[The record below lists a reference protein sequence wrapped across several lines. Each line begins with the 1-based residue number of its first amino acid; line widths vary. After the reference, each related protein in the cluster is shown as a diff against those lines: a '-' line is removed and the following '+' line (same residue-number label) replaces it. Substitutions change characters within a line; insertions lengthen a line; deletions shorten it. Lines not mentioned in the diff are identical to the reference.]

1 MPQAVP
7 FQLWMDMAPIAS
19 AVGVSGTV
27 TITTTSSHGITPGAY
42 VQIDGL
48 TAAGTAFNTVAQ
60 VATTPS
66 GTTFTYVVGASSGT
80 ATVDTGVI
88 SYDLLNPPINY
99 AAGTARQ
106 SALIAAPG
114 DLQLSANGDGS
125 GSSMSLTVLQ
135 ETTPAVGPWFS
146 LIPDN
151 TRFRLAQKD
160 TGSVPGTA
168 DVRFLGL
175 LSQVNS
181 QLTGSGQGTFTNVTL
196 GDVNVLLDRV
206 GVFGQNT
213 AVRTLKQS
221 AATRVSNVTT
231 LSFWTAHGFST
242 GQQIKV
248 SGFSGGGTGSFNGI
262 FTIASTPTTRTLTYA
277 NTGTASTSG
286 GGTNGDWNNI
296 TVTRKGSSS
305 DRVLLTA
312 SGAPGSSVMNFNLNS
327 GDTIFIRGVSA
338 LNPNAWANNAL
349 MRQLVNGTH
358 SGSQVI
364 RINAYQIELV
374 LAAPIPG
381 AWGSFVGGYLIGIA
395 PQAGPPIV
403 NGQMIVKIGKGATE
417 TDAVKSL
424 LALTNSYKAPDAP
437 LQRLFNTAGTAQI
450 SGGTVYANKQ
460 DVQFGATTIRSALD
474 AVIETYTGNDIKDRR
489 TFIDVNGNLNY
500 QLVDAEAKPT
510 YASAPYAIVTSG
522 PGDPNTST
530 AKATVAPFNL
540 TVTYDHETAKAG
552 MFTIP
557 AAGGAPLTQVWAYTD
572 LAQIP
577 ASGTVAGT
585 AAQIFTERKG
595 APTLDAIVDFPTA
608 VTNPGAQMQ
617 GAAAA
622 YFTERHKPLLSG
634 QFELRGAGT
643 AAWNQYGFTSGY
655 AQTGASTF
663 ALVTGWKPG
672 AWVEVVSS
680 GLGLSGYYRIEQEDW
695 GLEPGSYLQRV
706 LVTFNRKNPS
716 DLATI
721 VASRNR

>member
-1 MPQAVP
+1 MATAP

-66 GTTFTYVVGASSGT
+66 GTTFTYVTGSSSGT
-80 ATVDTGVI
+80 ATVTTGVI

-99 AAGTARQ
+99 TAGTARQ
-106 SALIAAPG
+106 QALIAAPG
-114 DLQLSANGDGS
+114 DLQLSANGDGT

-135 ETTPAVGPWFS
+135 ETTPAVGPWFN

-181 QLTGSGQGTFTNVTL
+181 QLTGSGQGTFTSVTL
-196 GDVNVLLDRV
+196 GDVNVLMDRL

-213 AVRTLKQS
+213 AIRTLQNG
-221 AATRVSNVTT
+221 AATRASNVTT
-231 LSFWTAHGFST
+231 LTFRPRELHGFVV

-248 SGFSGGGTGSFNGI
+248 SGLSGGANASFNGI
-262 FTIASTPTTRTLTYA
+262 FTVATVSADGRELTYS
-277 NTGTASTSG
+277 NPGSASTSG
-286 GGTNGDWNNI
+286 GRSF
-296 TVTRKGSSS
+296 TVSRKGKSN
-305 DRVLLTA
+305 DRLVLTA
-312 SGAPGSSVMNFNLNS
+312 TSAPGLTANYFNLTS
-327 GDTIFIRGVSA
+327 GDTIYTRGINGVAGSG
-338 LNPNAWANNAL
+338 WAIGNINL
-349 MRQLVNGTH
+349 LRQLANGYF

-364 RINAYQIELV
+364 VTNAYTIELV
-374 LAAPIPG
+374 LPKPITGNWGTFETG
-381 AWGSFVGGYLIGIA
+381 AYLIGTS

-403 NGQMIVKIGKGATE
+403 NGQMIVKIPKGATE
-417 TDAVKSL
+417 DTAVKTFLSATDA
-424 LALTNSYKAPDAP
+424 YKRTDYAV
-437 LQRLFNTAGTAQI
+437 QRMFNTAGTAQI
-450 SGGTVYANKQ
+450 TGGTTFTSTQ
-460 DVQFGATTIRSALD
+460 DVQFGATTLRSAMD
-474 AVIETYTGNDIKDRR
+474 AIIETYTGNDVKDRR

-500 QLVDAEAKPT
+500 KLVDTTAKPT
-510 YASAPYAIVTSG
+510 YATAPYAIITTG
-522 PGDPNTST
+522 AGDPNTST
-530 AKATVAPFNL
+530 GKATVAPFNL
-540 TVTYDHETAKAG
+540 TVTWDHETAKAA

-557 AAGGAPLTQVWAYTD
+557 ATSGASLTQVWTYNE
-572 LAQIP
+572 LATVD
-577 ASGTVAGT
+577 SGGT
-585 AAQIFTERKG
+585 ATETFAERKG
-595 APTLDAIVDFPTA
+595 APVLDAIVDFPTA

-655 AQTGASTF
+655 AQTGASSY
-663 ALVTGWKPG
+663 ALVSGWQPG
-672 AWVEVVSS
+672 QWVEVTSA
-680 GLGLSGYYRIEQEDW
+680 GLGLSGLYRVEQVDW
-695 GLEPGSYLQRV
+695 GLEPGSYVQRV
-706 LVTFNRKNPS
+706 MVTFNRKNPS

-721 VASRNR
+721 IAGQKR

>member
-1 MPQAVP
+1 MATAP
-7 FQLWMDMAPIAS
+7 FQLWMDIAPIAS

-60 VATTPS
+60 VASTPS
-66 GTTFTYVVGASSGT
+66 GTTFTYVLGAVAGT
-80 ATVDTGVI
+80 ATVTTGVI

-106 SALIAAPG
+106 QALIAAPG
-114 DLQLSANGDGS
+114 DLQLSANGDGT

-135 ETTPAVGPWFS
+135 ETTPAVGPWFN

-151 TRFRLAQKD
+151 TRFRLCQKD

-181 QLTGSGQGTFTNVTL
+181 ELTGSGQGTFTSVTL
-196 GDVNVLLDRV
+196 GDVNVLMDRL

-213 AVRTLKQS
+213 TIRTLQNG
-221 AATRVSNVTT
+221 AATRASNVTT
-231 LSFWTAHGFST
+231 LTFPSRVQHGFVV

-248 SGFSGGGTGSFNGI
+248 SGFSGGANASFNGI
-262 FTIASTPTTRTLTYA
+262 FTVATVSADGRELTYS
-277 NTGTASTSG
+277 NTGNASTSG
-286 GGTNGDWNNI
+286 GRSF
-296 TVTRKGSSS
+296 TVSRKGKSN
-305 DRVLLTA
+305 DRLVLTA
-312 SGAPGSSVMNFNLNS
+312 TGAPAQTANNFNLSS
-327 GDTIFIRGVSA
+327 GDTIYTRGINGVAGSG
-338 LNPNAWANNAL
+338 WATGNINL
-349 MRQLVNGTH
+349 LRQLANGYF

-364 RINAYQIELV
+364 VTNAYTIELV
-374 LAAPIPG
+374 LPKPITG
-381 AWGSFVGGYLIGIA
+381 AWGTFETGAYLIGTS

-403 NGQMIVKIGKGATE
+403 NGQMIVKIPKGATE
-417 TDAVKSL
+417 DTAVKTFLSATDA
-424 LALTNSYKAPDAP
+424 YKRTDYAV
-437 LQRLFNTAGTAQI
+437 QRLFNTAGTAQI
-450 SGGTVYANKQ
+450 TGGTTFTSTQ
-460 DVQFGATTIRSALD
+460 DVQFGATTLRSAMD
-474 AVIETYTGNDIKDRR
+474 AIIETYTGNDVKDRR

-500 QLVDAEAKPT
+500 KLVDAAAKPT
-510 YASAPYAIVTSG
+510 YATAPYAIITTG
-522 PGDPNTST
+522 AGDPNTST
-530 AKATVAPFNL
+530 GKATVAPFNL
-540 TVTYDHETAKAG
+540 TVTWDHETAKAA

-557 AAGGAPLTQVWAYTD
+557 ATSGASLTQVWTYNE
-572 LAQIP
+572 LATVD
-577 ASGTVAGT
+577 SGGT
-585 AAQIFTERKG
+585 ATETFAERKG
-595 APTLDAIVDFPTA
+595 APVLDAIVDFPTA

-655 AQTGASTF
+655 AQTGASSY
-663 ALVTGWKPG
+663 ALVSGWQPG
-672 AWVEVVSS
+672 QWVEVTSA
-680 GLGLSGYYRIEQEDW
+680 GLGLSGLYRVEQVDW
-695 GLEPGSYLQRV
+695 GLEPGSYVQRV
-706 LVTFNRKNPS
+706 MVTFNRKNPS

-721 VASRNR
+721 IAGQKR

>member
-1 MPQAVP
+1 MATAP

-66 GTTFTYVVGASSGT
+66 GTTFTYVTGSSSGT
-80 ATVDTGVI
+80 ATVTTGVI

-99 AAGTARQ
+99 TAGTARQ
-106 SALIAAPG
+106 QALIAAPG
-114 DLQLSANGDGS
+114 DLQLSANGDGT

-135 ETTPAVGPWFS
+135 ETTPAVGPWFN

-151 TRFRLAQKD
+151 TRFRLCQKD

-181 QLTGSGQGTFTNVTL
+181 QLTGSGQGTFTSVTL
-196 GDVNVLLDRV
+196 GDVNVLMDRL

-213 AVRTLKQS
+213 AIRTLQNG
-221 AATRVSNVTT
+221 AATRASNVTT
-231 LSFWTAHGFST
+231 LTFRPRELHGFVV

-248 SGFSGGGTGSFNGI
+248 SGLSGGANASFNGI
-262 FTIASTPTTRTLTYA
+262 FTVASVSADGRELTYS
-277 NTGTASTSG
+277 NPGSASTSG
-286 GGTNGDWNNI
+286 GRSF
-296 TVTRKGSSS
+296 TVSRKGKSN
-305 DRVLLTA
+305 DRLVLTA
-312 SGAPGSSVMNFNLNS
+312 TSAPGLTANYFNLTS
-327 GDTIFIRGVSA
+327 GDTIYTRGINGVAGSG
-338 LNPNAWANNAL
+338 WAIGNINL
-349 MRQLVNGTH
+349 LRQLANGYF

-364 RINAYQIELV
+364 VTNAYTIELV
-374 LAAPIPG
+374 LPKPITGNWGTFETG
-381 AWGSFVGGYLIGIA
+381 AYLIGTS

-403 NGQMIVKIGKGATE
+403 NGQMIVKIPKGATE
-417 TDAVKSL
+417 DTAVKTFLSATDA
-424 LALTNSYKAPDAP
+424 YKRTDYAV
-437 LQRLFNTAGTAQI
+437 QRMFNTAGTAQI
-450 SGGTVYANKQ
+450 TGGTTFTSTQ
-460 DVQFGATTIRSALD
+460 DVQFGATTLRSAMD
-474 AVIETYTGNDIKDRR
+474 AIIETYTGNDVKDRR

-500 QLVDAEAKPT
+500 KLVDAAAKPT
-510 YASAPYAIVTSG
+510 YATAPYAIITTG
-522 PGDPNTST
+522 AGDPNTST
-530 AKATVAPFNL
+530 GKATVAPFNL
-540 TVTYDHETAKAG
+540 TVTWDHETAKAA

-557 AAGGAPLTQVWAYTD
+557 ATSGASLTQVWTYNE
-572 LAQIP
+572 LATVD
-577 ASGTVAGT
+577 SGGT
-585 AAQIFTERKG
+585 ATETFAERKG
-595 APTLDAIVDFPTA
+595 APVLDAIVDFPTA

-655 AQTGASTF
+655 AQTGASSY
-663 ALVTGWKPG
+663 ALVSGWQPG
-672 AWVEVVSS
+672 QWVEVTSA
-680 GLGLSGYYRIEQEDW
+680 GLGLSGLYRVEQVDW
-695 GLEPGSYLQRV
+695 GLEPGSYVQRV
-706 LVTFNRKNPS
+706 MVTFNRKNPS

-721 VASRNR
+721 IAGQKR